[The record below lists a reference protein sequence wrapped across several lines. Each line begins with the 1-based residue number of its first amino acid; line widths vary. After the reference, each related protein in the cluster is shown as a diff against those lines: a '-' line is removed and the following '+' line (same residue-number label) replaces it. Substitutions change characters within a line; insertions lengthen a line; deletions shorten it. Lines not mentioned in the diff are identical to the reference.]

1 MKKKSALPSGK
12 SLLTCLLFILIS
24 VSCSKPVTP
33 KVTSKTLIDS
43 PSPVTAQIAFH
54 RVFVQAKA
62 WSGDSQLLKISSFN
76 LKNLPSNSGKCAV
89 WQAIFV
95 SRTKRKSRS
104 YTYSVIKAGRSIR
117 KGMRIGLEE
126 SWSGRGRQKPF
137 IHQLFRIDSDKA
149 FFTAREKSE
158 TFLKKNPN
166 LPVHFLLESTA
177 RFTSPVWRVIWGETV
192 GSSKRTIFVDASTGL
207 FLGQS

>member
-1 MKKKSALPSGK
+1 MKKKSALPSEK
-12 SLLTCLLFILIS
+12 NLLTSVLLILIL

-33 KVTSKTLIDS
+33 KVTSKTLNDP

-62 WSGDSQLLKISSFN
+62 WSADSQLLKISNFN
-76 LKNLPSNSGKCAV
+76 LKELPSNSGKCAV
-89 WQAIFV
+89 WQAVFV

-104 YTYSVIKAGRSIR
+104 YTYSVIKSGRSIR
-117 KGMRIGLEE
+117 KGVRIGLQE
-126 SWSGRGRQKPF
+126 SWSGRGRQNPF

-149 FFTAREKSE
+149 FFTARKKSE

-166 LPVHFLLESTA
+166 LPVHFLLEFTA

>member
-1 MKKKSALPSGK
+1 MKKRSVILSGQN
-12 SLLTCLLFILIS
+12 LLTSLLFIFIL
-24 VSCSKPVTP
+24 VSCSKPVVP
-33 KVTSKTLIDS
+33 KVTSKKTIDS

-62 WSGDSQLLKISSFN
+62 WSADSQLLKFSSFN
-76 LKNLPSNSGKCAV
+76 LKELPSDSGKCAI

-95 SRTKRKSRS
+95 SKLKRKSRS

-117 KGMRIGLEE
+117 KGLRIGLQEN
-126 SWSGRGRQKPF
+126 WSGRGRQKPF

-149 FFTAREKSE
+149 FSTAAGKSV
-158 TFLKKNPN
+158 TFLKKNPD
-166 LPVHFLLESTA
+166 LPVHFLLESTS

-207 FLGQS
+207 FLGLS